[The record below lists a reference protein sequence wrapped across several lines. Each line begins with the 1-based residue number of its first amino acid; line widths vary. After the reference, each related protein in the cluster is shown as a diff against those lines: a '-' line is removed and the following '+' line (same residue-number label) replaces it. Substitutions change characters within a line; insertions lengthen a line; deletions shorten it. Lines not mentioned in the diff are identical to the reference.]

1 MIHIKALIKGE
12 ADMPPFT
19 KIFEYDSDSEKIF
32 FNGVEVI
39 KNRLS
44 QNLRININETM
55 MVYAGLVA
63 SEIRLGKSISEIKE
77 MAESF
82 LSSEKVMVGVPES
95 MRKIVLQVKIDAKP
109 KQEIILNEPI
119 PTTDYILVPK
129 GD

>member
-1 MIHIKALIKGE
+1 MA
-12 ADMPPFT
+12 PFT
-19 KIFEYDSDSEKIF
+19 NIFDYDSDSEKIF
-32 FNGVEVI
+32 FSGIEMI

-63 SEIRLGKSISEIKE
+63 IQIRLGKSIPEIKK

-95 MRKIVLQVKIDAKP
+95 MRKVVFEAKIDEKP
-109 KQEIILNEPI
+109 KQIITLTEPI
-119 PTTDYILVPK
+119 PTTDYILAPK
-129 GD
+129 

>member
-1 MIHIKALIKGE
+1 
-12 ADMPPFT
+12 MPPFT

-32 FNGVEVI
+32 FSGLEVI

-55 MVYAGLVA
+55 MVYAGIIT
-63 SEIRLGKSISEIKE
+63 SEIRSGKSISEIKE
-77 MAESF
+77 MIESF

-95 MRKIVLQVKIDAKP
+95 MRKVVFEAKIDEKP
-109 KQEIILNEPI
+109 KQVITINEPI

>member
-1 MIHIKALIKGE
+1 LIHIKALVKGE

-32 FNGVEVI
+32 FSGVELI

-63 SEIRLGKSISEIKE
+63 NEIRSGKSTTEIGE
-77 MAESF
+77 LANSL
-82 LSSEKVMVGVPES
+82 LSSEKVMIGVPES
-95 MRKIVLQVKIDAKP
+95 MRKVVFEAKIDE
-109 KQEIILNEPI
+109 KQKQVIILNEPI

>member
-1 MIHIKALIKGE
+1 
-12 ADMPPFT
+12 MPPFT
-19 KIFEYDSDSEKIF
+19 KVFEYDSDSEKIF

-95 MRKIVLQVKIDAKP
+95 MRKIVLEVKIDAKP

>member
-1 MIHIKALIKGE
+1 MIHIKAIVKGE
-12 ADMPPFT
+12 EDVPPFT
-19 KIFEYDSDSEKIF
+19 KIFDYDSDSEKIF
-32 FNGVEVI
+32 FSGVEMI

-63 SEIRLGKSISEIKE
+63 SQIRLGKSIPEIKE

-95 MRKIVLQVKIDAKP
+95 MRKVVFEAKIDEKP
-109 KQEIILNEPI
+109 KQIITLTEPI
-119 PTTDYILVPK
+119 PTTDYILAPK
-129 GD
+129 